1 MSDDYECQWLSEHF
15 HDFDIDSD
23 DDSEPEVTQEVCVQR
38 VLVCPVRNVEE
49 FLDSVLSDGE
59 VCLLAKVRKGPKHW
73 EEWLWLS
80 DLEGKDLCRAN
91 QWILEQD
98 SPPRVYESDS
108 DSDSEL
114 GELTDHDDDDYDP
127 DGQFESAYLRFREA
141 FVGNK
146 YQLRKMT
153 FSKYLDLHGEAFKSA
168 AAARLA
174 NSALPQH
181 TLSEVQLAAL
191 RASNSPGFSVDH
203 PAYLFFRAQPE
214 SFEKP
219 ADLAPSLSDRDG

>member
-1 MSDDYECQWLSEHF
+1 
-15 HDFDIDSD
+15 
-23 DDSEPEVTQEVCVQR
+23 
-38 VLVCPVRNVEE
+38 
-49 FLDSVLSDGE
+49 
-59 VCLLAKVRKGPKHW
+59 
-73 EEWLWLS
+73 
-80 DLEGKDLCRAN
+80 
-91 QWILEQD
+91 
-98 SPPRVYESDS
+98 
-108 DSDSEL
+108 L

-191 RASNSPGFSVDH
+191 RASNPPGFSVDH

-219 ADLAPSLSDRDG
+219 ADLAPSLSDTVVSDTVDRVELDLLDKADRRQEAVAISKANSIQTTSAASPCSATPG